1 MKNTL
6 ILVFAAT
13 TLALGVLCVA
23 QWQKFKRQD
32 TQMTSLRVE
41 LDQQAQQLA
50 DVEAAKSLVDR
61 QRRELLDQ
69 AGDLAAKL
77 QSAQQAAAHSPQL
90 QAGEVAAPE
99 SKPGKKENPFGSFLA
114 KMMEDPD
121 TKKMIRE
128 QQRLML
134 NQLYDPLIKRLGL
147 TPEEGD
153 QFKDLLA
160 DNMMKSTEKATSL
173 MGGSSTNRAA
183 MAGVLAEEQKAFEE
197 QIRGFL
203 GESRYAQYQDY
214 QQTVGE
220 RTQLTQFQ
228 QQFAGSENALTDPQT
243 EQLLQF
249 MKEEKQHVAA
259 ATGQPP
265 PGPAQDAANLEAML
279 AGDGLEKLMQSQET
293 VNQRVYDRAAG
304 VLTETQLAAFGKFQT
319 NQLQMTRMG
328 MNMARKF
335 MAPEGDGSPTPPNP

>member
-6 ILVFAAT
+6 VLAFAAT

-23 QWQKFKRQD
+23 QWQKLNRQES
-32 TQMTSLRVE
+32 QMTSLRVE

-50 DVEAAKSLVDR
+50 DVEAAKSLVDK

-90 QAGEVAAPE
+90 QAGEIAAPE
-99 SKPGKKENPFGSFLA
+99 SKSGKKENPFGSLLA

-121 TKKMIRE
+121 TRKMIRE
-128 QQRLML
+128 QQRMML
-134 NQLYDPLIKRLGL
+134 NQLYDPLIKRMNL
-147 TPEEGD
+147 TPEEAD
-153 QFKDLLA
+153 QFKELLA
-160 DNMMKSTEKATSL
+160 DNMIQSSEKAMSL
-173 MGGSSTNRAA
+173 MDGSSTNRTA
-183 MAGVLAEEQKAFEE
+183 MASTMAETQKAFDE

-220 RTQLTQFQ
+220 RTQLSQFQ
-228 QQFAGSENALTDPQT
+228 QQFAGSENALTDSQT

-259 ATGQPP
+259 ATGQPA
-265 PGPAQDAANLEAML
+265 PGPAQDAANLEAVL
-279 AGDGLEKLMQSQET
+279 SGDSLEKLMQNQEA
-293 VNQRVYDRAAG
+293 VNQRVYERAAG
-304 VLTETQLAAFGKFQT
+304 VLAENQLAAFGRFQT
-319 NQLQMTRMG
+319 NQLQMMRMG
-328 MNMARKF
+328 MSMARKF
-335 MAPEGDGSPTPPNP
+335 MAPDSQPTP